1 MIAGEEDMSTK
12 RVLALQDEAGQGAAG
27 QGAAGQ
33 AAALQTRGIDEPV
46 DQRAQ
51 VVLVWGSSLF
61 GQARRD
67 PRVTHSAACSK

>member
-1 MIAGEEDMSTK
+1 VIAGEEDMSTK
-12 RVLALQDEAGQGAAG
+12 RVLALQDEAG

-51 VVLVWGSSLF
+51 VVLVRGSSLF
-61 GQARRD
+61 GQARRG